1 MDKQKT
7 QILVT
12 ALLVPVLIF
21 FLIKNLA
28 PKKKPE
34 KKLKPAAVEQPALP
48 AVEGSAQ
55 GQVPGSSIADASDL
69 GFQQVRAK
77 MEWGR
82 DPFSRVAGKE
92 MFTSATLE
100 LNGISFARN
109 KKSYVM
115 INGEILTVGDMIF
128 DYTVAE
134 INKDRVLITRGDE
147 SFYLALPQE

>member
-1 MDKQKT
+1 MDKQKI

-12 ALLVPVLIF
+12 VLLIPVLAF
-21 FLIKNLA
+21 FLVKNLA
-28 PKKKPE
+28 PKKKA
-34 KKLKPAAVEQPALP
+34 KKKPRSAAEQPALP
-48 AVEGSAQ
+48 AVEGTVQ
-55 GQVPGSSIADASDL
+55 GQIPGNSIADAAEL
-69 GFQQVRAK
+69 GFQQARAK
-77 MEWGR
+77 LEWGR
-82 DPFSRVAGKE
+82 DPFSRAAGQE

-115 INGEILTVGDMIF
+115 INGEILTVGDTVF

-134 INKDRVLITRGDE
+134 IEKDRVLIKRGDE